1 MSSKSMSLKA
11 KINNYAKQNKIAPQV
26 VMQNYMFEHLLERI
40 AVSEYRDKFVIKGG
54 FLISSLVGLDTRS
67 TMDLDTTLQH
77 CKLSEAEVARIV
89 SYICATD
96 LGDEIAFSYKSIEPE
111 RENDR
116 YGGFCVK
123 LEARFEGIV
132 TPLSIDITTG
142 DIITPAPVEHNFS
155 SLFHEDKKINLLAY
169 NIETILA
176 EKIETI
182 LGRNVLTTRM
192 RDFYDVHI
200 LCTTKRIKPRKLT
213 DAIKATAIHRG
224 SWENIQ
230 DTESILQR
238 ISSNSELIRLWK
250 QYQRKFPYAK
260 GIEFEAIIATLRE
273 VVVIV

>member
-11 KINNYAKQNKIAPQV
+11 RINNYAKQNKIAPQV
-26 VMQNYMFEHLLERI
+26 VMQNFMFEHLLERI
-40 AVSEYRDKFVIKGG
+40 SASEYRDKFVIKGG

-67 TMDLDTTLQH
+67 TMDLDTTLRN
-77 CKLSEAEVARIV
+77 CKLSEDEVRSIV
-89 SYICATD
+89 SYICTID
-96 LGDEIAFSYKSIEPE
+96 LHDDITFTYKSIEAE

-123 LEARFEGIV
+123 LEAKFEEII

-142 DIITPAPVEHNFS
+142 DIITPAPVEHNFQ

-182 LGRNVLTTRM
+182 LCRNVLTTRM

-200 LCTTKRIKPRKLT
+200 LCTTKRIKTPKLT
-213 DAIKATAIHRG
+213 EAIKATALHRG
-224 SWENIQ
+224 TWQNIQ
-230 DTESILQR
+230 DTDSIIER
-238 ISSNSELIRLWK
+238 ISQNSELNRLWK
-250 QYQRKFPYAK
+250 QYQRKYPYAK
-260 GIEFEAIIATLRE
+260 GIEFEKVVETLRG
-273 VVVIV
+273 VVVV